1 MTTPLPS
8 PGASSPGPTV
18 HVVGAGLAGLAAAVR
33 LTQAGRRV
41 RLYEAAAQAGGR
53 CRSYDEPNLGIR
65 IDNGSHLMVS
75 GNHAAMAYLRATHG
89 PGREPALEKVEY
101 RFWDGATGRRWQ
113 VRPNDGKLP
122 WWALVPSRR
131 VPGTKASDYLAG
143 WKLMRAD
150 PLAPIGEVL
159 ACSGPAWDTFFRPV
173 LLAALNTEPEQSAAG
188 LAGAIIR
195 ETLAQGGAAYQPLLA
210 SGGLSPVFVDPAL
223 EWLAAQGAEIIWRRR
238 LRALTRVDQLVT
250 ALDFGTETIE
260 LKPED
265 RVVLAVPAWVAA
277 DLLPGLTTPTEHRSI
292 LNVHF
297 RLDRPAGMPRMTGMI
312 NTVGEWAF
320 AYDDHVSVTVSGA
333 DRLMESD
340 REETA
345 RAIWGEIAAL
355 ANLDPTTP
363 LPPWQV
369 VKEKRA
375 TFAALPEQA
384 KRRPNATAAGKN
396 LALAGD
402 WTATG
407 LPSTIEGAIRS
418 GFTAAD
424 AILTAR

>member
-1 MTTPLPS
+1 MTTAHPS
-8 PGASSPGPTV
+8 TGPTV

-33 LTQAGRRV
+33 LTEQGRRV
-41 RLYEAAAQAGGR
+41 RLYEAAAHAGGR
-53 CRSYDEPNLGIR
+53 CRSYDEPALGVR
-65 IDNGSHLMVS
+65 IDNGSHLVVS
-75 GNHAAMAYLRATHG
+75 GNHAAMSYLRSTHG
-89 PGREPALEKVEY
+89 PGRAFGLEKVDY

-113 VRPNDGKLP
+113 VRPNEGKLP
-122 WWALVPSRR
+122 WWVLVPSRR
-131 VPGTKASDYLAG
+131 VPGTTAADYLAG
-143 WKLMRAD
+143 MKLMRAD

-159 ACSGPAWDTFFRPV
+159 SCSGPAWDNFFRPV

-223 EWLAAQGAEIIWRRR
+223 DWLAANGAEIAWRRR
-238 LRALTRVDQLVT
+238 LRGLTRDGQVAT
-250 ALDFGTETIE
+250 ALDFGTETIA
-260 LKPED
+260 LGPD
-265 RVVLAVPAWVAA
+265 DAVVLAVPAWVAA

-297 RLDRPAGMPRMTGMI
+297 RLDRPADMPRMTGMI

-320 AYDDHVSVTVSGA
+320 AYDDHLSVTVSGA

-340 REETA
+340 REATA
-345 RAIWGEIAAL
+345 RTIWGEIAAL
-355 ANLDPTTP
+355 AGLPADAP

-375 TFAALPEQA
+375 TFAALPTQA

-396 LALAGD
+396 LVLAGD

-424 AILTAR
+424 ALLRGA

>member
-1 MTTPLPS
+1 MTTTVPS
-8 PGASSPGPTV
+8 PGAASPGPTV

-89 PGREPALEKVEY
+89 PGRKPALEKVEY

-113 VRPNDGKLP
+113 VRPNHGKLP

-223 EWLAAQGAEIIWRRR
+223 EWLAAHGAEIVWRRR
-238 LRALTRVDQLVT
+238 LRALRRVDQLIT

-260 LKPED
+260 LKPDD

-345 RAIWGEIAAL
+345 GTIWGEIAAL
-355 ANLDPTTP
+355 ANLDRATP
-363 LPPWQV
+363 LPRWQV

-375 TFAALPEQA
+375 TFAALPEQVN
-384 KRRPNATAAGKN
+384 RRPNATAAGKN
-396 LALAGD
+396 LVLAGD

>member
-1 MTTPLPS
+1 MTIPVP
-8 PGASSPGPTV
+8 SPGPTV
-18 HVVGAGLAGLAAAVR
+18 HVIGAGLAGLASAVR

-65 IDNGSHLMVS
+65 IDNGSHLLVS
-75 GNHAAMAYLRATHG
+75 GNHAAMAYLRATHA
-89 PGREPALEKVEY
+89 PGQEPALEKVEY

-131 VPGTKASDYLAG
+131 VPGTKAVDYLAG
-143 WKLMRAD
+143 LKLMRAD

-159 ACSGPAWDTFFRPV
+159 ACSGTAWETFFRPV

-223 EWLAAQGAEIIWRRR
+223 DWLARNGADIVWRRR
-238 LRALTRVDQLVT
+238 LRALTRVDQVVT

-345 RAIWGEIAAL
+345 RTIWGEIAAL
-355 ANLDPTTP
+355 AGLAPATP